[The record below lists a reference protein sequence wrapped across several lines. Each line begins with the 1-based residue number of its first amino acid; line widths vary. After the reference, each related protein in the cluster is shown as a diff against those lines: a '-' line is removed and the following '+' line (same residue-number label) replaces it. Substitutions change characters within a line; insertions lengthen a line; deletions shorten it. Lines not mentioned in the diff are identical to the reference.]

1 MSTTNKLKL
10 LTQIVFLCFFIFLLV
25 IGWIQ
30 LWMAL
35 VLGCII
41 AALILGRFYCGWI
54 CPTNTIMI
62 PFDYLRKKLRIQ
74 RRIVPKFLQSEFIRY
89 TIFALFIVILLL
101 TLIKGIK
108 MPVLPILTL
117 AAVLLTLFFPAALWH
132 RHLCPFGVLLSVTGS
147 VAKLGFRVNLDRCS
161 GCGICQRH
169 CDGNAIQIRNKGNKA
184 VILSSYCLQCNECA
198 DKCPQDAIGYTSRP
212 SKSPKQDVY
221 KS

>member
-35 VLGCII
+35 VLVCII

-54 CPTNTIMI
+54 CPTNTIMG
-62 PFDYLRKKLRIQ
+62 PFDYLGRKLKIQ
-74 RRIVPKFLQSEFIRY
+74 RRTVPKFLQSGFIRY

-101 TLIKGIK
+101 TMTKGVK
-108 MPVLPILTL
+108 VPVLPILTL

-132 RHLCPFGVLLSVTGS
+132 RHLCPFGVLLRHHR
-147 VAKLGFRVNLDRCS
+147 LY
-161 GCGICQRH
+161 CQ
-169 CDGNAIQIRNKGNKA
+169 
-184 VILSSYCLQCNECA
+184 
-198 DKCPQDAIGYTSRP
+198 IGL
-212 SKSPKQDVY
+212 
-221 KS
+221 